1 MARPIAYVRSVP
13 DSFAQ
18 ALTAVA
24 PVPLIDVAVARRQHD
39 EYLARLGGGGFVIER
54 LDTPDGFPDGPF
66 IEDVA
71 VLLSGTLVLT
81 RPGVLSRRGEV
92 AGVGAALSDRF
103 ELRSIEPLGTLEGG
117 DVLRIGRRIYVGRS
131 SRTNDDGIQQLAVI
145 AAEQGIETVPVQ
157 VRNALHLKSVVTAVD
172 GETLVATPG
181 HFDLAVFSGLRTLWV
196 QGEPE
201 VNVLTL
207 PDGSILTP
215 ASKVALQ
222 NAVAAGGYRVVT
234 VDVSEF
240 EKANGG
246 LTCLSLRTNDG

>member
-1 MARPIAYVRSVP
+1 
-13 DSFAQ
+13 
-18 ALTAVA
+18 
-24 PVPLIDVAVARRQHD
+24 
-39 EYLARLGGGGFVIER
+39 
-54 LDTPDGFPDGPF
+54 
-66 IEDVA
+66 
-71 VLLSGTLVLT
+71 
-81 RPGVLSRRGEV
+81 
-92 AGVGAALSDRF
+92 
-103 ELRSIEPLGTLEGG
+103 
-117 DVLRIGRRIYVGRS
+117 
-131 SRTNDDGIQQLAVI
+131 
-145 AAEQGIETVPVQ
+145 PVQ

-207 PDGSILTP
+207 PDGSILIPT
-215 ASKVALQ
+215 SKVALQ

-240 EKANGG
+240 EKADGG